1 MSVIANDLKKGMAVR
16 KDGDIYV
23 VMGITHR
30 TPEINAHL
38 FKPCF
43 APFGRGNPRI
53 IDWPQMSDSNRST
66 FPATNGS
73 SAIAI
78 TPGTP
83 S

>member
-23 VMGITHR
+23 VLGITHR
-30 TPEINAHL
+30 TPEINAHSSR
-38 FKPCF
+38 PCSVRC
-43 APFGRGNPRI
+43 GRGNPRI

-73 SAIAI
+73 SATAI